1 MLSIILYSSGT
12 EVASAF
18 TKTTGNNS
26 LTLEQF
32 QQVQLGWTRDQ
43 VTQFVGR
50 PGKLITPQTSMSP
63 HNWNTIIVQYQG
75 SIPSNVLQRV
85 PTVTFSFY
93 NGILWKKNEKLLDLT
108 SSYVITRD
116 HYNQI
121 QTGSPY
127 QQVILTLGTSAL
139 ISLLSKI
146 VTVLYQNEGQE
157 EVEGI
162 GYIQLGFGD
171 RNLESKLEDEWVS
184 DRPNTYSS
192 TCASTANA
200 FLPNDRITFE

>member
-1 MLSIILYSSGT
+1 MLSIIPYSSGI

-50 PGKLITPQTSMSP
+50 PGKLITPQTPISP
-63 HNWNTIIVQYQG
+63 HNRNTIIVHYQG
-75 SIPSNVLQRV
+75 SIPSNVLQRE

-116 HYNQI
+116 HCNQI

-127 QQVILTLGTSAL
+127 QQVILTLGSKENAIEEANISSNKASMTIPVTIPIDWIPHMIL
-139 ISLLSKI
+139 NHPISLTRILYI
-146 VTVLYQNEGQE
+146 VLT
-157 EVEGI
+157 
-162 GYIQLGFGD
+162 
-171 RNLESKLEDEWVS
+171 
-184 DRPNTYSS
+184 
-192 TCASTANA
+192 
-200 FLPNDRITFE
+200 LP